1 MRELLQRLREELSD
15 QYTIQFKVNNSF
27 YELNK
32 SNKGEWSLI
41 TVFGVDLRLDTN
53 KLKGLS
59 KNKVIEVLKDR
70 FKSIQVY

>member
-15 QYTIQFKVNNSF
+15 QYTIQFKVNSSF

-32 SNKGEWSLI
+32 SSKGEWSLI